1 VTKRVETLA
10 TNEKILK
17 ALKSAAEYLEN
28 SMAALS
34 KKEEGEFADN
44 LWHVAAELE
53 YATFLF
59 SIEFGDESDLSRWR
73 PKPEPGEMEAA
84 QVLVKVQ
91 DLIKEAEGHL
101 QNGRL
106 REAYRGAYVAR
117 HYTLGVQEDFAK
129 KKREA
134 LRKK

>member
-1 VTKRVETLA
+1 VSKRVETLA

-17 ALKSAAEYLEN
+17 ALKSAAEYLDN
-28 SMAALS
+28 SIVSLS
-34 KKEEGEFADN
+34 RKEEGEFADN

-59 SIEFGDESDLSRWR
+59 SIQLGDESDLSRWR
-73 PKPEPGEMEAA
+73 PKPEPGKMEAA
-84 QVLVKVQ
+84 PVLMKVQ

-101 QNGRL
+101 QNRRL
-106 REAYRGAYVAR
+106 REAYQGAYVAR
-117 HYTLGVQEDFAK
+117 HYALGVQEDFAK